1 MTDVEWYHH
10 VFSDV
15 FTFAD
20 EMNLDLTWQQRE
32 VLQAVDDGHSKITV
46 RSGQGVGKTVCSIIP
61 ALFRLGKYY
70 ESKVI
75 VTAPTMKQAKDV
87 WLGEVRKKIKL
98 ASPRLQR
105 FFKVTK
111 TKVVVDNNDE
121 WALELRTSTSPE
133 SAQGDHSEN
142 MTVIVEEASG
152 VDRALIHQYL
162 GTLSNPNS
170 FLLLIGNPNCVCAG
184 MDVYD
189 PGKGRVAVEDY
200 VQGRVAAMREK
211 DLTIYSKGA
220 RGIYSGKKDCLRLV
234 LASGQTLEC
243 STDHPIYTEKGWKR
257 ADEVGDLLV
266 ATPASLPK
274 PARYS
279 KYEDDV
285 VKFCAFMMTDGCTTL
300 QGTTPRCSFTQ
311 MPGDVLD
318 EFLGL
323 SMVAGRYIERQDS
336 ENTKRIDVR
345 GASDLIRAL
354 EQAGGKSTTKRV
366 PSDFFLLPD
375 RQLGLFL
382 NRLWACDGSF
392 NRYGPKI
399 CLANRKFLED
409 IRTLL
414 LRFGI
419 HSRVWYTQV
428 KNEKTFAHLNGRTFD
443 AWTLAV
449 TEADSVAL
457 WKEHVG
463 EVLGKEGKCI
473 DPSGTNPNSDVV
485 PITNVE
491 LGEIL
496 DELGLPDGRYG
507 KRVGGGKGSG
517 KGGGGSSTGTE
528 RTRLR
533 KKYTRVGRMSSA
545 TFRELVEET
554 GYQGKHFKFADS
566 GVRWEKVKSCENTG
580 TQEVY
585 DLTVPGAGNFV
596 CENVVVHNTRSS
608 YFFDTFNR
616 LRDDW
621 HCIHIDAEKTP
632 ISSWFGATRNADI
645 AREFGIDSDV
655 YRVRVKGDFPSVDP
669 DSVMGSEELE
679 RCTGPDRLMAA
690 IREGRSSG
698 FRRAIGYDFAR
709 FGSDESVIA
718 VRNGYALTSLE
729 SFAKVDPSRVIAKGF
744 ARQKELAWADRDVQH
759 IFDAG
764 GMGQGLAHI
773 FYDAGKECLEFN
785 FGGKPMD
792 SAYGNLITEAYFLF
806 AKMIRKKTVYI
817 PNDPT
822 LIRQLSNRKYMVN
835 NKGKIVLEEKSVFK
849 RRNQD
854 EEGNGDSP
862 DRADACVMAFY
873 DASQYEVQVG

>member
-1 MTDVEWYHH
+1 MFVESAQTTGAMTDTEWYHH

-32 VLQAVDDGHSKITV
+32 VLQAVDDGHLKITV
-46 RSGQGVGKTVCSIIP
+46 RSGQGVGKTVCSIVP

-105 FFKVTK
+105 FFNVTK
-111 TKVVVDNNDE
+111 TKVVVDKNDN

-142 MTVIVEEASG
+142 MSVIIEEASG

-170 FLLLIGNPNCVCAG
+170 FLLLIGNPNA
-184 MDVYD
+184 
-189 PGKGRVAVEDY
+189 
-200 VQGRVAAMREK
+200 
-211 DLTIYSKGA
+211 
-220 RGIYSGKKDCLRLV
+220 
-234 LASGQTLEC
+234 
-243 STDHPIYTEKGWKR
+243 
-257 ADEVGDLLV
+257 
-266 ATPASLPK
+266 
-274 PARYS
+274 
-279 KYEDDV
+279 
-285 VKFCAFMMTDGCTTL
+285 
-300 QGTTPRCSFTQ
+300 
-311 MPGDVLD
+311 
-318 EFLGL
+318 
-323 SMVAGRYIERQDS
+323 
-336 ENTKRIDVR
+336 
-345 GASDLIRAL
+345 
-354 EQAGGKSTTKRV
+354 
-366 PSDFFLLPD
+366 
-375 RQLGLFL
+375 
-382 NRLWACDGSF
+382 
-392 NRYGPKI
+392 
-399 CLANRKFLED
+399 
-409 IRTLL
+409 
-414 LRFGI
+414 
-419 HSRVWYTQV
+419 
-428 KNEKTFAHLNGRTFD
+428 
-443 AWTLAV
+443 
-449 TEADSVAL
+449 
-457 WKEHVG
+457 
-463 EVLGKEGKCI
+463 
-473 DPSGTNPNSDVV
+473 
-485 PITNVE
+485 
-491 LGEIL
+491 
-496 DELGLPDGRYG
+496 
-507 KRVGGGKGSG
+507 
-517 KGGGGSSTGTE
+517 
-528 RTRLR
+528 
-533 KKYTRVGRMSSA
+533 
-545 TFRELVEET
+545 
-554 GYQGKHFKFADS
+554 
-566 GVRWEKVKSCENTG
+566 
-580 TQEVY
+580 
-585 DLTVPGAGNFV
+585 
-596 CENVVVHNTRSS
+596 RSS

-729 SFAKVDPSRVIAKGF
+729 SFAKVDPSRVVAKGF
-744 ARQKELAWADRDVQH
+744 VRQKELAWPDKDVQH

-806 AKMIRKKTVYI
+806 AKMIREKTVYI